1 MKTIKIAIDG
11 YSSCGKSTLAKS
23 LAAHL
28 GFLYIDTG
36 AMYRALTLYALRNGI
51 MQDGSKPDEALLHSH
66 IGSVSVSFRSMEDGT
81 KHTLLN
87 GEDVEKDIRMVDVSR
102 NVSTISAIGFVRGA
116 MVDLQRKLAQD
127 SSVVMDGR
135 DIGTVVFPNADLKIF
150 VTASPEI
157 RAQRRYNEL
166 IAKGDKITYQ
176 EVFDNLVTRDQQD
189 TTREESPLRMAE
201 DAVLVDNSNMTIEG
215 QFQYVL
221 SLVENLPAYK
231 QLNK

>member
-1 MKTIKIAIDG
+1 MKTIQIAIDG
-11 YSSCGKSTLAKS
+11 HSSCGKSTLAKS

-36 AMYRALTLYALRNGI
+36 AMYRALTLYALRSNI
-51 MQDGSKPDEALLHSH
+51 MQDGGKPNEELLRSS
-66 IGSVSVSFRSMEDGT
+66 IAKVSVSFLRMPDGT

-87 GEDVEKDIRMVDVSR
+87 GEDVEKDIRTVNVSR
-102 NVSTISAIGFVRGA
+102 NVSTISAIGFVREA

-166 IAKGDKITYQ
+166 LAKGDTVSYQ
-176 EVFDNLVTRDQQD
+176 EVFDNLVMRDKID
-189 TTREESPLRMAE
+189 TTREESPLRMAD

-215 QFQYVL
+215 QFQHVL
-221 SLVENLPAYK
+221 KLVENLPAYK